1 MGLEEAMNMIIGC
14 TVPYRGR
21 QAERA
26 AVFQLGEEKALGK
39 PQATFQYPKGSSMRV
54 REVLQ
59 GPEVTE
65 QRVPDLN

>member
-26 AVFQLGEEKALGK
+26 AVFQLGEEKA
-39 PQATFQYPKGSSMRV
+39 ATFQYPKGSSMRV